1 MDYRIYQ
8 IYYDDQSEN
17 NCYLHPCVQWIRN
30 DNHTD
35 FFENE
40 IILQLRGQMRGYD
53 YFGVWSHRHK
63 FKVQGQVFT
72 FEKLESRLNVD
83 VVAFQRL
90 LHNGRIF
97 SGQWEREYKK
107 MFNYLMIRLGLSY
120 RFPQVPKF
128 VVMQNHFITRGR
140 IYADYVDTVLKPA
153 IELIKDMKESLEK
166 VKYKDGSYNYR
177 PFLCEKLFSAYL
189 HDKNLKCEQW

>member
-8 IYYDDQSEN
+8 IYYDDKSEN
-17 NCYLHPCVQWIRN
+17 NCYLHKNVHWIRN
-30 DNHTD
+30 GNCTD

-40 IILQLRGQMRGYD
+40 VILRLRGQMPGFD

-63 FKVQGQVFT
+63 FKVQGQAFT
-72 FEKLESRLNVD
+72 FQKLESRLNVD
-83 VVAFQRL
+83 VIAFQRFL
-90 LHNGRIF
+90 SNGRIF
-97 SGQWEREYKK
+97 SGQWEQEYKK

-120 RFPQVPKF
+120 RFPNTPKF

-140 IYADYVDTVLKPA
+140 IYADYVDTVLKPG
-153 IELIKDMKESLEK
+153 IELIKDMKESLQK

-189 HDKNLKCEQW
+189 HDRNLKCEQW